1 MVPII
6 LVTGYKPY
14 SSFKRNS
21 SGEIAE
27 LLDGSYFKGR
37 EVVGIAY
44 DFKNSVIEKKYP
56 QELKKGYEI
65 IINTGITPGRNV
77 IGIEKVAI
85 NWQDPTKDEVGT
97 SAREGRI
104 VDKAPDGIFSRLP
117 VAQILHSFRSSK
129 LPSQMSYC
137 AGTSMNNKIFFYSL
151 YFSKAKAGLIQF
163 PIDSESSLDGKYP
176 TMLID
181 NMIKSVEIAIEK
193 TIRSTV
199 LLSFP

>member
-1 MVPII
+1 MVSII

-14 SSFKRNS
+14 SKFKRNS

-44 DFKNSVIEKKYP
+44 DFKHSEIEKRYL

-65 IINTGITPGRNV
+65 IINTGMSPGSSS
-77 IGIEKVAI
+77 IGIGKVAI
-85 NWQDPTKDEVGT
+85 NWQDPMKDEDGT
-97 SAREGRI
+97 SATQGRI
-104 VDKAPDGIFSRLP
+104 VDKAPDGMFSRLP
-117 VAQILHSFRSSK
+117 VAQILQAFRSSK
-129 LPSQMSYC
+129 LPSHVSYG
-137 AGTSMNNKIFFYSL
+137 ASTSLNNKTFFYSL

-181 NMIKSVEIAIEK
+181 NMIKSVEIAIQK
-193 TIRSTV
+193 TI
-199 LLSFP
+199 L